1 MAGTNTKI
9 AIAAINIIIESLQE
23 DDFFNIVYVSI
34 VYVSIRLFD
43 LIAKAK
49 FSSIIGRVFM

>member
-23 DDFFNIVYVSI
+23 DDFFNIVYVSRN
-34 VYVSIRLFD
+34 RLFD